1 MCAIDDLDVL
11 NKLVEAGLPTAVLTL
26 IANWMDKS
34 IVVTFNSLEGLYNL
48 FNVYQNRDVAA
59 KLNA

>member
-26 IANWMDKS
+26 ISNWMDKS